1 MASGTAAPTAPRR
14 TRPFLLR
21 LLPALAV
28 ATLAGGAWAQP
39 PEATCETLLT
49 SLETSFEEA
58 RSYELGVGI
67 EQGEREIAYQRQRA
81 ERAADGTWTTETLE
95 RRGLPRPPG
104 TGGDGPDGG
113 FAELGLVCDGAE
125 LETTASGDVVM
136 TLPPVEDGPVTGW
149 NLTFAPLGSRW
160 VPREAIGDFEAR
172 IAFVPVRGRFV
183 TTFDAWRFPVD

>member
-1 MASGTAAPTAPRR
+1 MRPTLRSSVAPLAFVLAA
-14 TRPFLLR
+14 
-21 LLPALAV
+21 ALAGV
-28 ATLAGGAWAQP
+28 AAAQP

-58 RSYELGVGI
+58 RSYELGVAI
-67 EQGEREIAYQRQRA
+67 EQGEREIAYQLQRA
-81 ERAADGTWTTETLE
+81 ERAEDGSWTTETLE

-113 FAELGLVCDGAE
+113 FAELGLECDGAA
-125 LETTASGDVVM
+125 LETTATGDVVM

-149 NLTFAPLGSRW
+149 NLTFAPLGARW